1 MFVLDVDDHYDNF
14 GHDVLRFVETCCCSM
29 LMIIVIILTIVG
41 KNVIYHQD
49 LGYLILGLR
58 ILDPENF
65 AAKYLSRISGS
76 LILRI
81 EDPQSSESRI
91 LNPQDLGF
99 LILGF

>member
-1 MFVLDVDDHYDNF
+1 
-14 GHDVLRFVETCCCSM
+14 M
-29 LMIIVIILTIVG
+29 LNLFKLEPQRPRYIG

-65 AAKYLSRISGS
+65 AAKYLLRISGS

-99 LILGF
+99 IILGF

>member
-1 MFVLDVDDHYDNF
+1 MY
-14 GHDVLRFVETCCCSM
+14 
-29 LMIIVIILTIVG
+29 G

-58 ILDPENF
+58 ILDPKNF
-65 AAKYLSRISGS
+65 ATEYSFRILGS
-76 LILRI
+76 LILKI